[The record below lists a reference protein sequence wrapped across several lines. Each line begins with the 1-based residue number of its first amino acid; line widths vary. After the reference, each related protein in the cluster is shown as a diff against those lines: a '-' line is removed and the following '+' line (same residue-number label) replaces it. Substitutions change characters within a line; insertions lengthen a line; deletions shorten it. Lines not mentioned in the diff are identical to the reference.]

1 MMNNY
6 LKQVAYIIIVST
18 IFSFIRYLLIYE
30 DYSLIKK
37 SKTIDISSIDKNLDL
52 EDLKKYLK
60 NIEKPE
66 VIDIELTK
74 KIFNN
79 NLAMFVD
86 ARDSESFQTSH
97 IKGAIN
103 IPFENIDFFEKE
115 YDLIWMFEQKEDFF
129 YNIDN
134 DGNDFILGL
143 NSAIPFLRNPIEMNI
158 NQPIN
163 NFEKNI
169 IVYCSGEGCSL
180 SEELSFYLF
189 DNFNFKRIMMFEGGM
204 PIWENEGM
212 PIE

>member
-1 MMNNY
+1 MNHHF
-6 LKQVAYIIIVST
+6 KQATYIVIISI
-18 IFSFIRYLLIYE
+18 IFSFIRYLFIYE

-37 SKTIDISSIDKNLDL
+37 TKTANTSSIDEKLNL

-66 VIDIELTK
+66 VVDIELTK

-79 NLAMFVD
+79 NLAVFVD
-86 ARDSESFQTSH
+86 ARDSESFETAH

-103 IPFENIDFFEKE
+103 IPFESIDFFEKE

-134 DGNDFILGL
+134 NGNNFTIGL
-143 NSAIPFLRNPIEMNI
+143 NSLSPFIKKPNGKDDDNKVS
-158 NQPIN
+158 

-169 IVYCSGEGCSL
+169 IIYCSGEGCSL

-189 DNFNFKRIMMFEGGM
+189 DNFNFKRIMIFEGGM
-204 PIWENEGM
+204 PVWENEGM